1 MDSKTKNSRRGML
14 QKSATLLAGMGMM
27 VILMRSESAVAG
39 TASKSDLNY
48 QNTPRNG
55 KSCGTCTAFIPDGR
69 SGGGTCRI
77 VEGEVTPNG
86 WCMAYS
92 ERK

>member
-1 MDSKTKNSRRGML
+1 MDSTIKKSRRAML

-27 VILMRSESAVAG
+27 VIFMRNESAVAG
-39 TASKSDLNY
+39 TASKTDLNY
-48 QNTPRNG
+48 QNSPRNG
-55 KSCGTCTAFIPDGR
+55 KRCATCTAFIPDGQG
-69 SGGGTCRI
+69 GGGTCRI
-77 VEGEVTPNG
+77 VEGTVTPNG